1 MHVGATHGSVLKQQ
15 TLPSAAVSPGPPGAD
30 TVLAQAVQ
38 LTQSVV
44 LSLLVEVAQMGT
56 IEAMTT
62 ADESRRVN
70 EKIAY
75 DLRKDID
82 LGKLKADEKMPSVR
96 GIADRFQ
103 VSPGTASK
111 ALQLLSKWGYTRQ
124 DSTRG
129 YFVNAKRETEDETS
143 EGNPE
148 FAELM
153 NEIAAIRSDMQG
165 LSDRLRRLEEAAG
178 PE

>member
-1 MHVGATHGSVLKQQ
+1 ML
-15 TLPSAAVSPGPPGAD
+15 L
-30 TVLAQAVQ
+30 
-38 LTQSVV
+38 
-44 LSLLVEVAQMGT
+44 LLVEVAQIGT
-56 IEAMTT
+56 IDGMTT

-75 DLRKDID
+75 DLRKDIE

-129 YFVNAKRETEDETS
+129 YFVNAKGEAGDETPTAS
-143 EGNPE
+143 PE
-148 FAELM
+148 FAALM
-153 NEIAAIRSDMQG
+153 SEIAAMRGEMQG
-165 LSDRLRRLEEAAG
+165 LSDRLRRLEEAVG